1 VVERLLEN
9 LSFDAPDMS
18 GQEVVIDAAYV
29 RQMLGD
35 IVKNEDLS
43 RYIL

>member
-1 VVERLLEN
+1 MVERLLEP
-9 LSFDAPDMS
+9 LSFDAPEMAGRD
-18 GQEVVIDAAYV
+18 VVIDAKHV
-29 RQMLGD
+29 RERLND